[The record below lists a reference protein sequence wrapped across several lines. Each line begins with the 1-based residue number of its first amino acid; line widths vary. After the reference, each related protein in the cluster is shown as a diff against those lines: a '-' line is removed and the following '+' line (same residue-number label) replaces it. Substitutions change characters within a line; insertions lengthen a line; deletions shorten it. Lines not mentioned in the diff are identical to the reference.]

1 MYNEALKKGPKV
13 VNSELNIEKIINKLW
28 TQGFNFMFKK
38 IKNQIEVDRKSA
50 EESKL
55 NKES

>member
-1 MYNEALKKGPKV
+1 MNEVYNEALKKGPKV

-38 IKNQIEVDRKSA
+38 IKNQIEVDKKSA
-50 EESKL
+50 E
-55 NKES
+55 